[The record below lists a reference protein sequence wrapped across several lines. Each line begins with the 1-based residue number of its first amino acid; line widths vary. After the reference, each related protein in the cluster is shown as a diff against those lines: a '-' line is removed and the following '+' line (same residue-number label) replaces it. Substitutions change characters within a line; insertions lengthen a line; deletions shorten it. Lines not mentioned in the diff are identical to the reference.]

1 MVARVRR
8 FLDARLERSRAE
20 GWFDLLFVPAVLLV
34 LVLYLSL
41 FNEFFLDGHNLRN
54 IFLQGATLALV
65 AFGVTFVILAGE
77 LDLSVGATVALVSV
91 VSALVM
97 KGTGSIAL
105 GVLAGLA
112 TGALVGVVNGLIVT
126 VLQVPSFIATLGTMV
141 TAQGAA
147 LAATNGTIVA
157 PIPSGIG
164 TLATGKLL
172 GVPWLVCLVLVAFV
186 GLYLLQ
192 TQTTYGLRVFAVGGN
207 REAARLAAVPVERVR
222 FLCFVLSGTMAA
234 IGGIALTSRV
244 QSGQPTAGS
253 LLALTA
259 VAAVVIGGTDVFGGK
274 GSLSRTA
281 WGVLLI
287 SVLTNGLDLE
297 GVNDDLQQVVVG
309 VVFVIAASTAF
320 MRRQFARRRRR
331 RTLDPVVQ
339 AE

>member
-164 TLATGKLL
+164 TLD
-172 GVPWLVCLVLVAFV
+172 VA
-186 GLYLLQ
+186 
-192 TQTTYGLRVFAVGGN
+192 RAVGP
-207 REAARLAAVPVERVR
+207 ADCRLAAGADGGR
-222 FLCFVLSGTMAA
+222 SGRDRRHRRLRRQ
-234 IGGIALTSRV
+234 GIAVADRLGRAADLGADERARPRG
-244 QSGQPTAGS
+244 GQ
-253 LLALTA
+253 
-259 VAAVVIGGTDVFGGK
+259 
-274 GSLSRTA
+274 R
-281 WGVLLI
+281 
-287 SVLTNGLDLE
+287 
-297 GVNDDLQQVVVG
+297 
-309 VVFVIAASTAF
+309 
-320 MRRQFARRRRR
+320 
-331 RTLDPVVQ
+331 
-339 AE
+339 